1 MSSNLGALGHKSD
14 QAAAGFESG
23 WSEGRRKH
31 TLILALLLSFSFI
44 FHSYALAF
52 RCGENGTKIA
62 DEGMHKY
69 QILSDCGP
77 PATKQV
83 VGVNKR
89 YGGYRIVEEWVY
101 ILNYTGTGQI
111 YVIRFDGDGIA
122 VKIDWLGR
130 VGD

>member
-1 MSSNLGALGHKSD
+1 MSSNLRALGLKSD
-14 QAAAGFESG
+14 QAVASFQIGCR
-23 WSEGRRKH
+23 EGHRKH
-31 TLILALLLSFSFI
+31 ALILVLLLSFLFI

-69 QILSDCGP
+69 QILADCGP
-77 PATKQV
+77 PTAKQV

-111 YVIRFDGDGIA
+111 YVIRFDGEGIA
-122 VKIDWLGR
+122 VKIDWIGR